1 MMPRTLSR
9 IAALVVAGLALAA
22 PAAHAHTV
30 EALDPLPPAAALVPA
45 DGAGLFGADAGSV
58 AGSGFVKRS
67 RVTQFDAGYR
77 DRMLLAPSAS
87 EAAST
92 VQVFTLLLFADI
104 SVKIYKTGAH
114 RDPLGSMIWTGRV
127 LDPDGGEALLSFHDG
142 HVTGSVR
149 VGARNFAIQPTADG
163 QTRIAET
170 DPALRPHAD
179 PLVPPAARHAA
190 APAKPQAGDPATV
203 NILVAY
209 TPAAAAATKDITG
222 AISAAIA
229 YTNTVMTN
237 SGIPTQMN
245 LVGTMQADYVESNG
259 ETAQQILQDATYG
272 IGGFGAVHAQRDA
285 LKADLVSVW
294 TIFGDS
300 VCGLS
305 WILEDA
311 DQYDDSPLGYNVISN
326 LPAYIGG
333 CLTDAVAHEIGHN
346 FGAKHDRY
354 EDDPNDQLTSQ
365 FNFGYVDV
373 AHGFMTIMSYP
384 NECEASGVTCKT
396 IPYHSTIALTYQGH
410 ALGIGP
416 DSAPN
421 AADNTTEIKTI
432 APYIAQFRS
441 QAPNAIAAPLV
452 DAILP
457 SSRSVEVNAEATFFM
472 TLINTTGVTATNCGL
487 DGLDFAD
494 SSTGGFSYN
503 WIWQTTD
510 PANNQPTGTP
520 FAPVSIPAGGYQTF
534 YAGVTFSSPIAAS
547 FQMLAS
553 CSNADTASVIPGVNT
568 LALTVAS
575 SPTPDVIALAETPTQ
590 NGIIDV
596 PSGGSNAFAVATDNL
611 GIAGTIAVSAGT
623 GSTSLPLSLALCQ
636 TDPSTAQCLAPP
648 SSTLTANIAAGGT
661 PTFSI
666 FATATGAIAADP
678 ASNRI
683 FVSFKDAS
691 GGTLRGSTSVA
702 VQSP

>member
-1 MMPRTLSR
+1 MISRKLSS
-9 IAALVVAGLALAA
+9 IAILLAGLCLAA
-22 PAAHAHTV
+22 PAGRAHTV
-30 EALDPLPPAAALVPA
+30 EALDPLPPAASLVPA
-45 DGAGLFGADAGSV
+45 GGAGLFGADAGTPV
-58 AGSGFVKRS
+58 GPGFVKRS

-77 DRMLLAPSAS
+77 DRMLLAP
-87 EAAST
+87 AAGAT
-92 VQVFTLLLFADI
+92 VQVFTLPLFADI
-104 SVKIYKTGAH
+104 SVKVYKTEAH
-114 RDPLGSMIWTGRV
+114 QDQLGSTIWSGRV
-127 LDPDGGEALLSFHDG
+127 LDPAGGEALLTFHDG
-142 HVTGSVR
+142 HLTGSVR
-149 VGARNFAIQPTADG
+149 VGARNFAIQPTAEG
-163 QTRIAET
+163 QTRITET
-170 DPALRPHAD
+170 DPAQRPHAE
-179 PLVPPAARHAA
+179 PLTPRAARPAA
-190 APAKPQAGDPATV
+190 APAKPQASDPATV

-209 TPAAAAATKDITG
+209 TPAAAAATPDITG
-222 AISAAIA
+222 AISTAIA
-229 YTNTVMTN
+229 YTNSVMAN
-237 SGIPTQMN
+237 SGMTTRMN
-245 LVGTMQADYVESNG
+245 LVGTMQANYAESSG

-294 TIFGDS
+294 TIFGDN

-311 DQYDDSPLGYNVISN
+311 DQNDDAPLGYNVISN
-326 LPAYIGG
+326 LPAYGGG

-373 AHGFMTIMSYP
+373 AHRFMTIMSYP
-384 NECEASGVTCKT
+384 NECETSGVDCAI
-396 IPYHSTIALTYQGH
+396 IPYHSTLALTYQGH

-421 AADNTTEIKTI
+421 AADNTTKIEAI
-432 APYIAQFRS
+432 APYIAEFRS
-441 QAPNAIAAPLV
+441 LAPNPIAAPLI

-457 SSRSVEVNAEATFFM
+457 SSRSVEVGAQATFFM
-472 TLINTTGVTATNCGL
+472 TLINETHTTATSCGL
-487 DGLDFAD
+487 DGLDYAD
-494 SSTGGFSYN
+494 SSTAGFSYN
-503 WIWQTTD
+503 WTWQTTN

-520 FAPVSIPAGGYQTF
+520 FARVSIPAGGTQTF
-534 YAGVTFSSPIAAS
+534 YAGVAFSTPIAAS

-575 SPTPDVIALAETPTQ
+575 SPVPDVIALAETPTGD
-590 NGIIDV
+590 GILHV
-596 PSGGSNAFAVATDNL
+596 PSGGSNAFAVATSNL
-611 GIAGTIAVSAGT
+611 GTAGAITISATT
-623 GSTSLPLSLALCQ
+623 GSTSLPLVVTVCQ

-648 SSTLTANIAAGGT
+648 TLTLNHSFSAGET

-666 FATATGAIAADP
+666 FATATGGIDADP
-678 ASNRI
+678 ATRRI
-683 FVSFKDAS
+683 FVNFNDAA